1 MDLGLLQQYGP
12 AILRG
17 LGMTVFCWLVGTAF
31 AMALGFVI
39 ALIQRVAPRP
49 VRWAIRV
56 YIEFI
61 RGTPF
66 LVQLFVLYYGGPLI
80 GLRLDAL
87 PAGLLGLTIY
97 GSPYFAEI
105 FRAGLN
111 AVPKGQIEAARAMG
125 FADHTIMRRV
135 MIPVML
141 VSALP
146 ALVNFAII
154 LTKETVILSMITVP
168 EIMFETQTMMAETFA
183 FAESTLVLALFFWAF
198 VETISRLGRRLERR
212 ATHYLLDRS

>member
-1 MDLGLLQQYGP
+1 MDVALFSQYGP
-12 AILRG
+12 ALLSGFAMTIL
-17 LGMTVFCWLVGTAF
+17 CWIVGTACG
-31 AMALGFVI
+31 MALGLVIELARRFGPRWLGWPIRAYVEFV
-39 ALIQRVAPRP
+39 
-49 VRWAIRV
+49 
-56 YIEFI
+56 

-87 PAGLLGLTIY
+87 PAGLIGLTIY

-105 FRAGLN
+105 FRAGFD

-125 FADHTIMRRV
+125 FRESTVLTRV
-135 MIPVML
+135 MAPIML

-168 EIMFETQTMMAETFA
+168 ELLFETQTMMSETFA
-183 FAESTLVLALFFWAF
+183 FVEPILVLALFFWIF
-198 VETISRLGRRLERR
+198 VEAISRLGRRVEARFTHFLLER
-212 ATHYLLDRS
+212 S

>member
-1 MDLGLLQQYGP
+1 MDLSLLVQYGP
-12 AILRG
+12 ALLRG
-17 LGMTVFCWLVGTAF
+17 LGLTIFCWVIGTAC
-31 AMALGFVI
+31 AMALGFGI
-39 ALIQRVAPRP
+39 ELLRRFGPRILRLP
-49 VRWAIRV
+49 IRA

-105 FRAGLN
+105 FRAGLD

-125 FADHTIMRRV
+125 FSEPVVLRRV
-135 MIPVML
+135 MVPVML
-141 VSALP
+141 ISALP

-168 EIMFETQTMMAETFA
+168 EILFQTQTMMTETFA
-183 FAESTLVLALFFWAF
+183 FAESILVLALFFWVF
-198 VETISRLGRRLERR
+198 VEAISRLGRALEARV
-212 ATHYLLDRS
+212 THYLTDRS

>member
-1 MDLGLLQQYGP
+1 MDLSLYVQYGP
-12 AILRG
+12 ALLRG
-17 LGMTVFCWLVGTAF
+17 LGMTILCWVVGAAGAT
-31 AMALGFVI
+31 ALGL
-39 ALIQRVAPRP
+39 ALELLRRYGPRWVEWP
-49 VRWAIRV
+49 LRGYV
-56 YIEFI
+56 EFI

-87 PAGLLGLTIY
+87 PAGLVGLTIY

-105 FRAGLN
+105 FRAGYD
-111 AVPKGQIEAARAMG
+111 AAPKGQIEAARAMG
-125 FADHTIMRRV
+125 FRETTVLVRIMTP
-135 MIPVML
+135 MML

-168 EIMFETQTMMAETFA
+168 EILFETQTMMTETFA
-183 FAESTLVLALFFWAF
+183 FVEATLVLALFFWAF
-198 VETISRLGRRLERR
+198 VEAISRAGRRIERRFTHFLLER
-212 ATHYLLDRS
+212 S